1 MTRHNAFQKLLPLVA
16 GLVAAAVLSFGVAP
30 AFAQGNVQAVAM
42 YRLYNPYTGEHLY
55 TSSASELSSLD
66 RAGWRYEGI
75 GWYAPLESSA
85 PVYRLYNSYTGDHHY
100 TTSLDEY
107 NSLVSLG
114 WSGEGVGWYSD
125 DAQGVPL
132 YRQFNPYE
140 NSGTYNYTT
149 SSAEN
154 DYLVSLGWHAEGTAW
169 YGLDPSS
176 VGSVVNGTPFMGTS
190 EHSREQVK
198 ANLTAA
204 LKARGRDFPSD
215 VYAQYGASNVD
226 EFVDRLFEAAEAE
239 GVRADVIYAQSM
251 VETGYLG
258 FGGAV
263 KPEYCNFSGLGA
275 TDSGGEPNRFSSVYE
290 GFLAQAQH
298 LRAYAGYAPLSS
310 IIVDQRYGTWLFGRA
325 TTVEGL
331 SGTWASGTGYGASI
345 LAILYGI

>member
-16 GLVAAAVLSFGVAP
+16 GLVAAAALSFGVAP

-132 YRQFNPYE
+132 YRQFNPMRK
-140 NSGTYNYTT
+140 SARTT
-149 SSAEN
+149 TQHPVPRMTTLCPWDGMRRAP
-154 DYLVSLGWHAEGTAW
+154 HGTA
-169 YGLDPSS
+169 
-176 VGSVVNGTPFMGTS
+176 
-190 EHSREQVK
+190 
-198 ANLTAA
+198 LTLLLLVA
-204 LKARGRDFPSD
+204 L
-215 VYAQYGASNVD
+215 
-226 EFVDRLFEAAEAE
+226 
-239 GVRADVIYAQSM
+239 
-251 VETGYLG
+251 
-258 FGGAV
+258 
-263 KPEYCNFSGLGA
+263 
-275 TDSGGEPNRFSSVYE
+275 
-290 GFLAQAQH
+290 
-298 LRAYAGYAPLSS
+298 
-310 IIVDQRYGTWLFGRA
+310 
-325 TTVEGL
+325 
-331 SGTWASGTGYGASI
+331 
-345 LAILYGI
+345 